1 MAHGIERVMT
11 GLSVFFRCGL
21 GDSPSVSPGRAALAS
36 ALRRRNGPPA
46 RVASGCRRHP
56 VQPGPERLRLGHAV
70 ALSKIHANLAQQRY
84 DAVAVHELCDGFLAG
99 DMTDAVD
106 RLDHP
111 AANGTVSHVLYEP
124 ALNLKKINPHTPP

>member
-21 GDSPSVSPGRAALAS
+21 GDSPSVSLGRAALAS
-36 ALRRRNGPPA
+36 ALRNRNGPPA

-70 ALSKIHANLAQQRY
+70 ALSKIHADLAPPRY
-84 DAVAVHELCDGFLAG
+84 DAVALHELSDCFLSGAI
-99 DMTDAVD
+99 TDAVD
-106 RLDHP
+106 RLSHG
-111 AANGTVSHVLYEP
+111 AVAGT
-124 ALNLKKINPHTPP
+124 A